1 MIPDTSRL
9 STQTHPAPPLT
20 VRGRTFEWGT
30 RTYLMAIVN
39 VTPDSFSGDGL
50 NDDIA
55 AAAVL
60 ARQFEREG
68 ADIID
73 VGAESTR
80 PNADPITP
88 AEETARALPAIR
100 AIRKVVDLPISIDT
114 QHAQVAEAALES
126 GADIVNDINGLRGDP
141 GMASIVAS
149 RGCALVAM
157 HNQRGRKP
165 GDVVTNTLSG
175 WKESLR
181 IAEKAG
187 ILRDQIIVDPG
198 FGFGWTPEENLQL
211 VQRLDELLIS
221 NLPLLLGPSRKSTLG
236 LILDSAVEDRLE
248 GTSATVAI
256 AIAKGVDIVRVH
268 DIAEVR
274 KVAAVADAISRGR
287 WQSP

>member
-1 MIPDTSRL
+1 
-9 STQTHPAPPLT
+9 
-20 VRGRTFEWGT
+20 
-30 RTYLMAIVN
+30 MAIVN

>member
-1 MIPDTSRL
+1 MTSDASHL
-9 STQTHPAPPLT
+9 STQTHPAPLT

-50 NDDIA
+50 SDDIA

-60 ARQFEREG
+60 ARKYAGEG
-68 ADIID
+68 VDIID

-80 PNADPITP
+80 PDANPITP
-88 AEETARALPAIR
+88 AEEAARALPAIR

-114 QHAQVAEAALES
+114 QHAQVAEAALEA

-141 GMASIVAS
+141 GMASVVAS
-149 RGCALVAM
+149 RGCAVVAM
-157 HNQRGRKP
+157 HNQRGRKS
-165 GDVVTNTLSG
+165 GDVVTNVLSG
-175 WKESLR
+175 WKASLR
-181 IAEKAG
+181 IAEKVG
-187 ILRDQIIVDPG
+187 IPREEIILDPG

-211 VQRLDELLIS
+211 VQRLDELLVP

-236 LILDSAVEDRLE
+236 LVLGTPVEERLE
-248 GTSATVAI
+248 GTSATIAI

-268 DIAEVR
+268 DTAAIQ
-274 KVAAVADAISRGR
+274 KVVTVADAIIRGR